1 MEVRDLTKNSPYLTL
16 SDEFWGVQF
25 EYHGKIKYVDGLV
38 QDYNNS
44 IAYTPELLQCCTKPL
59 M

>member
-1 MEVRDLTKNSPYLTL
+1 MKERDLTKNSPYLTL
-16 SDEFWGVQF
+16 SDELCGVQF

-38 QDYNNS
+38 QDCNNS
-44 IAYTPELLQCCTKPL
+44 IANTPELLQSCTQPL